1 MLDQTVK
8 VLNLKVQDHTGAIFE
23 IHMII
28 QAVFWH
34 YFIESPSYL
43 YFLKVC
49 MGESAVVGG

>member
-8 VLNLKVQDHTGAIFE
+8 MLNLKVQDHTGAIFE

-28 QAVFWH
+28 QTVFRH
-34 YFIESPSYL
+34 YVIESPSYL